1 MKQISLF
8 LVIVLSFGI
17 FSPPVFAHS
26 QSSSD
31 FMYSYESSMNR
42 IQEVLSEFIIFS
54 EDGIE
59 VTRNKGQIISS
70 LNQKDINN
78 LNKLSELQGIK
89 RDKPL
94 TKQSIVDTYLK
105 NIENLNADVR
115 DGKLEILS
123 NGALIDAN
131 DDHFYV
137 QGGVT
142 KDQTFWWG
150 RRRYK
155 STNNARLW
163 ATNLRS
169 AALSGTG
176 VAVFAT
182 AFGVAP
188 LAISTSL
195 TSIYINNLASRAD
208 YHNALTSRG
217 IIANLH
223 WTLTFSIETQ

>member
-1 MKQISLF
+1 
-8 LVIVLSFGI
+8 
-17 FSPPVFAHS
+17 
-26 QSSSD
+26 
-31 FMYSYESSMNR
+31 
-42 IQEVLSEFIIFS
+42 
-54 EDGIE
+54 
-59 VTRNKGQIISS
+59 
-70 LNQKDINN
+70 
-78 LNKLSELQGIK
+78 
-89 RDKPL
+89 
-94 TKQSIVDTYLK
+94 
-105 NIENLNADVR
+105 
-115 DGKLEILS
+115 
-123 NGALIDAN
+123 
-131 DDHFYV
+131 
-137 QGGVT
+137 
-142 KDQTFWWG
+142 
-150 RRRYK
+150 RRYK

>member
-150 RRRYK
+150 
-155 STNNARLW
+155 
-163 ATNLRS
+163 
-169 AALSGTG
+169 
-176 VAVFAT
+176 
-182 AFGVAP
+182 
-188 LAISTSL
+188 
-195 TSIYINNLASRAD
+195 
-208 YHNALTSRG
+208 
-217 IIANLH
+217 
-223 WTLTFSIETQ
+223 

>member
-1 MKQISLF
+1 MLKVKFSALF
-8 LVIVLSFGI
+8 LISVMFFG
-17 FSPPVFAHS
+17 VFTESTFAYS

-115 DGKLEILS
+115 DGKLEVLS

-142 KDQTFWWG
+142 KDQNFWWG
-150 RRRYK
+150 K
-155 STNNARLW
+155 
-163 ATNLRS
+163 
-169 AALSGTG
+169 
-176 VAVFAT
+176 
-182 AFGVAP
+182 
-188 LAISTSL
+188 
-195 TSIYINNLASRAD
+195 
-208 YHNALTSRG
+208 
-217 IIANLH
+217 
-223 WTLTFSIETQ
+223 